1 MAIGK
6 AKLNVENL
14 NYTSL
19 YDEMNAAAGIT
30 KADDT
35 KQEQQNIEP
44 AATTE
49 PTQKAATPAT
59 NTPKSNKKVLC
70 NFKIEESLL
79 QEVKQ
84 YCENNY
90 MTLTAGIIKALR
102 EMIKEG
108 R

>member
-6 AKLNVENL
+6 AKLNIDNL

-19 YDEMNAAAGIT
+19 YDEMNAAAGVT
-30 KADDT
+30 KTDGP
-35 KQEQQNIEP
+35 KQEQQPVEP
-44 AATTE
+44 A
-49 PTQKAATPAT
+49 
-59 NTPKSNKKVLC
+59 NSTPKSNKKVLC

>member
-6 AKLNVENL
+6 AKLNVDNL

-19 YDEMNAAAGIT
+19 YDEMNAAAGVT
-30 KADDT
+30 KT
-35 KQEQQNIEP
+35 EGPKQEQHPVEP
-44 AATTE
+44 A
-49 PTQKAATPAT
+49 KDAAGPAT
-59 NTPKSNKKVLC
+59 STPKSNKKVLC